1 MLIMP
6 EQQTSTIELMSEA
19 MCYGGTFF
27 EPVSDGSTVPSKY
40 SVACKQLNLFRHR
53 PDMISNRQT
62 FWLRNVVSATF
73 FAVVAGSGDAYS
85 ADASGSYGVRPAFPI
100 Y

>member
-1 MLIMP
+1 
-6 EQQTSTIELMSEA
+6 MSEA

-27 EPVSDGSTVPSKY
+27 EPVSDGSTVPAKY

-53 PDMISNRQT
+53 PDMISNRQW
-62 FWLRNVVSATF
+62 FWLRNVVSATT
-73 FAVVAGSGDAYS
+73 FAGVALNGNAAY
-85 ADASGSYGVRPAFPI
+85 DFASYSDGVRPAFPI